1 MRMSELSERSGV
13 PIASIKFYQREGLVP
28 EGEKTSQTQTSYG
41 EAHVARLRIVRALI
55 EVGGLT
61 VVSAKAVLGAI
72 ESDDLPLDW
81 AFGIAQRAASK
92 SISAVADEVSDESAA
107 TVDALLAEKGWS
119 VLSANP
125 GRAIVARVIETYRS
139 LGQESMLST
148 LAPYADAAEI
158 VAAADLAAIAA
169 RPDREAMVESVVI
182 GTALGDPLFAG
193 LRRLAQEN
201 ASHSLF
207 PAPPGA
213 NPDDCESDQ
222 E

>member
-41 EAHVARLRIVRALI
+41 EQHVARLRIVKALI

-61 VVSAKAVLGAI
+61 VVAAKAVLAAI
-72 ESDDLPLDW
+72 DSDDLPLDW

-92 SISAVADEVSDESAA
+92 SISAAADEPSEESAA
-107 TVDALLAEKGWS
+107 MLNAVLNARGWTVLPG
-119 VLSANP
+119 NP
-125 GRAIVARVIETYRS
+125 GHAIAARVIETYTL
-139 LGQESMLST
+139 LGQESLLST
-148 LAPYADAAEI
+148 LDAYADAAAM
-158 VAAADLAAIAA
+158 VAAADLAAIGS
-169 RPDREAMVESVVI
+169 RPDRAAMVESVVI

-201 ASHSLF
+201 ASHGLF
-207 PAPPGA
+207 PAPATA
-213 NPDDCESDQ
+213 NPDVCESDPA
-222 E
+222 